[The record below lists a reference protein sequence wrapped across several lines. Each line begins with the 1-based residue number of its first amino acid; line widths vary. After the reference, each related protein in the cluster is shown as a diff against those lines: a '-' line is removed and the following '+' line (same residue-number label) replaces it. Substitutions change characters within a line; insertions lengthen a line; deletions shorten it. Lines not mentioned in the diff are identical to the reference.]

1 MTDRKA
7 STPPPPRTV
16 TSVWPAL
23 VLLAVGV
30 GMLAWAQSYS
40 PTAARF
46 PSLVSILLIVLALFD
61 LWSRVALPG
70 QAAIAAFWGAGFDRR
85 EMNYDPPL
93 RRQLA
98 IIAWILA
105 CFAAM
110 ALIGLLASAPIFC
123 AVFVRFRG
131 GRPWPEALAVGA
143 VVGLFQYAVFEWLL
157 DYELYRGL
165 LFTRGGVA
173 AW

>member
-1 MTDRKA
+1 
-7 STPPPPRTV
+7 

-30 GMLAWAQSYS
+30 GMLVWAQSYS
-40 PTAARF
+40 DTSARF

-61 LWSRVALPG
+61 LWSRTRLPG
-70 QAAIAAFWGAGFDRR
+70 QAAIAAFWGAGFGRR

-93 RRQLA
+93 SRQLA

-110 ALIGLLASAPIFC
+110 ALVGLLASAPIFC
-123 AVFVRFRG
+123 AIFVRFRG
-131 GRPWPEALAVGA
+131 GRPWREALSVGS
-143 VVGLFQYAVFEWLL
+143 VVVLFQFAVFEWLL
-157 DYELYRGL
+157 EYELYRGL